1 MENLLTGHATPESTA
16 AVLLRCEELKS
27 HLEATK
33 GQLNQAAFQLEEL
46 TRILVTDKRS
56 SFELVA
62 RPWLDELVF
71 GQLIEDVLDAERR
84 LAEARVVAAEIGV
97 PLPPDL
103 K

>member
-1 MENLLTGHATPESTA
+1 MTGHVTAESTT

-46 TRILVTDKRS
+46 TRILITEKPS
-56 SFELVA
+56 PFGLVS

-84 LAEARVVAAEIGV
+84 LAEARAVAAEIGV
-97 PLPPDL
+97 PLPQGL

>member
-1 MENLLTGHATPESTA
+1 MTGHATHESTA

-33 GQLNQAAFQLEEL
+33 GQLNQAASQLEEL
-46 TRILVTDKRS
+46 TRILVTEKPS
-56 SFELVA
+56 SFDLVS

-84 LAEARVVAAEIGV
+84 LAEARTVAAEIGV
-97 PLPPDL
+97 PLPVGM

>member
-1 MENLLTGHATPESTA
+1 
-16 AVLLRCEELKS
+16 
-27 HLEATK
+27 
-33 GQLNQAAFQLEEL
+33 L

-56 SFELVA
+56 SFELVS